1 MARLS
6 IWLAPFSPDYSGAA
20 SVFFDL
26 NAVSAMHDA
35 SGCTG
40 NYTGFDEPRWYGS
53 SRAIYCSGL
62 REIDLIMGDD
72 EKLISKMLMAG
83 ADLKPDIFTIIG
95 SPAPMVA
102 GCDLNGIARE
112 LEARSG
118 VVSLGID
125 TTGTEYYDRGVFLA
139 VRALLERFA
148 EDGELWPGTVNIV
161 GVNPMDF
168 GQTENFADLKS
179 LLHEN
184 GIEIVSTL
192 SMDYGLAALRDAPKA
207 QANLAVSRAGFLI
220 ARYMEGRYGQPWLAG
235 LPIGKGGAASCV
247 GLLRQVIKDGKSRVV
262 KGNPASGGG
271 TRWLIVGEQVQS
283 NCIRNALNAEYGEA
297 NVTVGAI
304 FGLEAALAAEG
315 DIDLPDER
323 SIKGALNS
331 DRYDAVIADPFL
343 YPLLDDTSKRFLH
356 HTQYAVSSK
365 LGSAYKVDFIGGHFN
380 EWYENNLLRENASPK
395 FIDAARFQYSNSI
408 MKGMMIDEGQL

>member
-53 SRAIYCSGL
+53 SSAIYCSGL

-83 ADLKPDIFTIIG
+83 ADLKPDIFAIIG

-118 VVSLGID
+118 IVSIGVD
-125 TTGTEYYDRGVFLA
+125 TTGTEYYDRGIFLA
-139 VRALLERFA
+139 TSALLDRFA
-148 EDGELWPGTVNIV
+148 EAGETRPGTVNIV

-168 GQTENFADLKS
+168 GQTDNFADLKS
-179 LLHEN
+179 LLSEK

-192 SMDYGLAALRDAPKA
+192 SMDYDLAALREAPKA
-207 QANLAVSRAGFLI
+207 QVNLAVSRAGFLA
-220 ARYMEGRYGQPWLAG
+220 ARRMEDRYGQPWLAG
-235 LPIGKGGAASCV
+235 LPIGGKNAELYVDS
-247 GLLRQVIKDGKSRVV
+247 LRQVMSSGKSRVI
-262 KGNPASGGG
+262 KGEPASGQGA
-271 TRWLIVGEQVQS
+271 RWLVVGEQIQS
-283 NCIRNALNAEYGEA
+283 NGIRCALNLEYAGTS
-297 NVTVGAI
+297 VTVGTI
-304 FGLEAALAAEG
+304 FRMEPDLAADG
-315 DIDLPDER
+315 DIDLPNER
-323 SIKGALNS
+323 AIKDAINS
-331 DRYDAVIADPFL
+331 DRYDAIIADPFL
-343 YPLLDDTSKRFLH
+343 YPLIEDKSRRFFR

-365 LGSAYKVDFIGGHFN
+365 LGSAYKVDFIGKKFN
-380 EWYENNLLRENASPK
+380 KWYETK
-395 FIDAARFQYSNSI
+395 I
-408 MKGMMIDEGQL
+408 

>member
-53 SRAIYCSGL
+53 SSAIYCSGL

-72 EKLISKMLMAG
+72 EKLVSKMLMAG
-83 ADLKPDIFTIIG
+83 ADLKPDIFALIG

-148 EDGELWPGTVNIV
+148 EKGETRPGTVNIV

-168 GQTENFADLKS
+168 GQSENFADLKS
-179 LLHEN
+179 LLSEN
-184 GIEIVSTL
+184 GLEIISTL
-192 SMDYGLAALRDAPKA
+192 SMDYGLSALRDAPKA
-207 QANLAVSRAGFLI
+207 QVNLAVSRAGFLI
-220 ARYMEGRYGQPWLAG
+220 ARYMEERYGQPWLAS
-235 LPIGKGGAASCV
+235 LPIGRKCAASYI
-247 GLLRQVIKDGKSRVV
+247 GLLRQIMADGKPRAI
-262 KGNPASGGG
+262 KGESASGGG

-283 NCIRNALNAEYGEA
+283 DCIRNALGAEYGETD
-297 NVTVGAI
+297 VTVGAI
-304 FGLEAALAAEG
+304 FGLEAGLAAPG
-315 DIDLPDER
+315 DTDLPDER
-323 SIKGALNS
+323 AIKGAINS

-343 YPLLDDTSKRFLH
+343 YPLLDDPGKRFLH

-365 LGSAYKVDFIGGHFN
+365 LGSAYKVDFIGGSFN
-380 EWYENNLLRENASPK
+380 EWYENSLSRGNVSPK
-395 FIDAARFQYSNSI
+395 FLDTGSI
-408 MKGMMIDEGQL
+408 PVGR

>member
-53 SRAIYCSGL
+53 SSAIYCSGL

-83 ADLKPDIFTIIG
+83 ADLKPDIFALIG

-148 EDGELWPGTVNIV
+148 EDGPTRAGTVNIV

-168 GQTENFADLKS
+168 GQTENLADLKS
-179 LLHEN
+179 LLREN
-184 GIEIVSTL
+184 GIETVSTL
-192 SMDYGLAALRDAPKA
+192 SMDYSLGALRNAPKA
-207 QANLAVSRAGFLI
+207 QINLAVSRAGFLI
-220 ARYMEGRYGQPWLAG
+220 ARYMEERYGQPWLAG
-235 LPIGKGGAASCV
+235 LPIGRKCADSYV
-247 GLLRQVIKDGKSRVV
+247 GLLRQVMEDGKSRVI
-262 KGNPASGGG
+262 KGNAASAGG

-283 NCIRNALNAEYGEA
+283 NGIRNALCAEYGETD
-297 NVTVGAI
+297 VTAGAI
-304 FGLEAALAAEG
+304 FGLEGGLAAPG
-315 DIDLPDER
+315 DVDLPDER
-323 SIKGALNS
+323 AIKGAINS
-331 DRYDAVIADPFL
+331 SRYDAVIADPFL
-343 YPLLDDTSKRFLH
+343 YPLLEDEGKRFFH

-365 LGSAYKVDFIGGHFN
+365 LGSAYEVDFIGDRFN
-380 EWYENNLLRENASPK
+380 EWYERSLLNGNVSPK
-395 FIDAARFQYSNSI
+395 FLERTI
-408 MKGMMIDEGQL
+408 